1 MGAPAVIAIPRV
13 TEIGVGDSLKAAGCM
28 EPRGQLIGE
37 SLVLDEA
44 VLARQSN
51 SLFIEAFCVETPIF
65 DAGYLRRDQSIAIL
79 EILGAGLRPDFK
91 PLLMGLQ
98 IRQKLGSLVERRLIV
113 VASRGQRA
121 IEMVFGFVSHADN
134 RPQHWFCSSS
144 CCDGCLVISGHDTG
158 LELEGVITAPDY
170 HISIAVHEL
179 LIFIFLELGAAKRRK
194 FYSKP
199 LHGQDEAPCSN
210 DDLTGGVK
218 SGLAS
223 KVQQLL

>member
-1 MGAPAVIAIPRV
+1 MGAPAVIAISRV
-13 TEIGVGDSLKAAGCM
+13 TEIGVGESREAARCM
-28 EPRGQLIGE
+28 EPPRQLACE
-37 SLVLDEA
+37 AFVLDEA

-51 SLFIEAFCVETPIF
+51 SLFVEAFCVETPIF
-65 DAGYLRRDQSIAIL
+65 DARYLRRDQSIAIL

-98 IRQKLGSLVERRLIV
+98 LRQKLGSLVERRLII

-134 RPQHWFCSSS
+134 RPQHWLCSSS
-144 CCDGCLVISGHDTG
+144 CCYGRLVISGHG
-158 LELEGVITAPDY
+158 KSLEVQSVITSPDS
-170 HISIAVHEL
+170 HISIALHEL
-179 LIFIFLELGAAKRRK
+179 LIFIFLEMGAAKGRK

-210 DDLTGGVK
+210 DDLTGGCK
-218 SGLAS
+218 FGLAS
-223 KVQQLL
+223 KVQKLL